1 MNWSW
6 SKIFEFCCPRRLF
19 LSEGTALA
27 RHHFQKQNSMF
38 NLIQCMMKI
47 PSEMVNPPVFVL
59 LGMWGMWNVKF
70 QQEKTC
76 IASQCVSDMFFTSSQ
91 RMLR

>member
-19 LSEGTALA
+19 LSEGTALP
-27 RHHFQKQNSMF
+27 RHHFQKQNSVF
-38 NLIQCMMKI
+38 NLIQMHD
-47 PSEMVNPPVFVL
+47 ENPL
-59 LGMWGMWNVKF
+59 MWGMWNVKF

-76 IASQCVSDMFFTSSQ
+76 IASQCVSDMCFTSSQ
-91 RMLR
+91 RMLG